1 MHVLLSTAYFPPIE
15 WMAYA
20 VQSNGVVLEANEHF
34 QKQSYRSRMHIAGPN
49 GIQRL
54 SVPVERKSKEI
65 KSIRI
70 SYSENWIKD
79 HIKAIESAYAN
90 APYFEVLYPDI
101 KTLLNQRFVTLWE
114 LNAASI
120 ALFSQWL
127 ELDLLKRETSE
138 YAVVTGMKDLRGIH
152 PKTQTDM
159 NFSSYGQVFQHKIGF
174 QNNLSA
180 LDLFFNL
187 GRSSWDYLKTLK

>member
-127 ELDLLKRETSE
+127 EIDLLKQETSE
-138 YAVVTGMKDLRGIH
+138 YVVVTGMKDLRGIH

>member
-70 SYSENWIKD
+70 SYSENWSKD

-127 ELDLLKRETSE
+127 EIDLLKQETSE
-138 YAVVTGMKDLRGIH
+138 YVVVTGMKDLRGIH

>member
-1 MHVLLSTAYFPPIE
+1 MIFRPFILIFPPNFLKKI
-15 WMAYA
+15 
-20 VQSNGVVLEANEHF
+20 
-34 QKQSYRSRMHIAGPN
+34 
-49 GIQRL
+49 
-54 SVPVERKSKEI
+54 I
-65 KSIRI
+65 KSPISGSVAQLLRI
-70 SYSENWIKD
+70 VFPV
-79 HIKAIESAYAN
+79 A
-90 APYFEVLYPDI
+90 
-101 KTLLNQRFVTLWE
+101 

-159 NFSSYGQVFQHKIGF
+159 NFPSYGQVFQHKIGF

>member
-34 QKQSYRSRMHIAGPN
+34 QKQSYRSRTHIAGPN
-49 GIQRL
+49 GVQKL
-54 SVPVERKSKEI
+54 SVPVERKYKAI
-65 KSIRI
+65 KDVPV
-70 SYSENWIKD
+70 SYSENWVKD

-90 APYFEVLYPDI
+90 APYFEVLYPDV
-101 KTLLNQRFVTLWE
+101 KTLLNQRFETLWE
-114 LNAASI
+114 LNASSI
-120 ALFSQWL
+120 ALFSEWL

-138 YAVVTGMKDLRGIH
+138 YAVITGLEDLRGIH
-152 PKTQTDM
+152 PKAQTDM
-159 NFSSYGQVFQHKIGF
+159 NFPSYGQVFQHKIGF

-187 GRSSWDYLKTLK
+187 GRSSWDYLKMLK

>member
-1 MHVLLSTAYFPPIE
+1 MYVLLSTAYFPPIE

-127 ELDLLKRETSE
+127 EIDLLKQETSE
-138 YAVVTGMKDLRGIH
+138 YVVVTGMKDLRGIH

>member
-20 VQSNGVVLEANEHF
+20 VQSNGVMLEANEHF

-70 SYSENWIKD
+70 SYSENWSKD

-127 ELDLLKRETSE
+127 EIDLLKQETSE
-138 YAVVTGMKDLRGIH
+138 YVVVTGMKDLRGIH

>member
-34 QKQSYRSRMHIAGPN
+34 QKQSYRSRTHIAGPN
-49 GIQRL
+49 GVQKL
-54 SVPVERKSKEI
+54 SVPVERKYKAI
-65 KSIRI
+65 KDVPI
-70 SYSENWIKD
+70 SYSENWVKD

-90 APYFEVLYPDI
+90 APYFEVLYPDV
-101 KTLLNQRFVTLWE
+101 KTLLNQRFETLWE

-138 YAVVTGMKDLRGIH
+138 YAVITGLEDLRGIH
-152 PKTQTDM
+152 PKAQTDM
-159 NFSSYGQVFQHKIGF
+159 NFPSYGQVFQHKIGF

-187 GRSSWDYLKTLK
+187 GRSSWDYLKMLK

>member
-20 VQSNGVVLEANEHF
+20 VQSNGAVLEANEHF

-101 KTLLNQRFVTLWE
+101 KTLLNQRFETLWE

-127 ELDLLKRETSE
+127 EIDLLKRETSE

>member
-34 QKQSYRSRMHIAGPN
+34 QKQSYRSRMHIAGPT
-49 GIQRL
+49 GIQLL

-127 ELDLLKRETSE
+127 EIDLLKQETSE

-187 GRSSWDYLKTLK
+187 GRSSWDYLKMLK

>member
-34 QKQSYRSRMHIAGPN
+34 QKQSYRSRTHIAGPN
-49 GIQRL
+49 GVQKL
-54 SVPVERKSKEI
+54 SVPVERKYKAI
-65 KSIRI
+65 KDVPV
-70 SYSENWIKD
+70 SYSENWVKD

-90 APYFEVLYPDI
+90 APYFEVLYPDV
-101 KTLLNQRFVTLWE
+101 KTLLNQRFETLWE
-114 LNAASI
+114 LNASSI
-120 ALFSQWL
+120 ALFSEWL

-138 YAVVTGMKDLRGIH
+138 YAVITGLKDLRGIH
-152 PKTQTDM
+152 PKAQTDM
-159 NFSSYGQVFQHKIGF
+159 NFPSYGQVFQHKIGF

-187 GRSSWDYLKTLK
+187 GRSSWDYLKMLK

>member
-127 ELDLLKRETSE
+127 EIDLLKQETSE
-138 YAVVTGMKDLRGIH
+138 YVVVTGMKDLRGIH

-187 GRSSWDYLKTLK
+187 GRSSWDYLNALK

>member
-1 MHVLLSTAYFPPIE
+1 MLVLLSTAYFPPIA

-20 VQSNGVVLEANEHF
+20 VQSNGAVLEANEHF

-90 APYFEVLYPDI
+90 APYFEVLYPDV
-101 KTLLNQRFVTLWE
+101 KTLLNQRFETLWE

-159 NFSSYGQVFQHKIGF
+159 NFPSYGQVFQHKIGF

-187 GRSSWDYLKTLK
+187 GRSSWDYLKMLK